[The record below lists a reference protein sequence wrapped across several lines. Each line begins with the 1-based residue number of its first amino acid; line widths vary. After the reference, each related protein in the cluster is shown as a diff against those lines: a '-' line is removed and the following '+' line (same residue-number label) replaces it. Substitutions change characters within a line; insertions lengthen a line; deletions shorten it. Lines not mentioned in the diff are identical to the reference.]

1 MKYKYDAYRDE
12 VDVGCKYADNC
23 FNCPF
28 DDCIMSEDE
37 VDDNAAEC
45 MEKRQMLLDRLSRI
59 KKLWD
64 DGMSIRGIAKMLK
77 ISEKK
82 VSRDLNIAVTLL
94 GGNNAKQ
101 D

>member
-1 MKYKYDAYRDE
+1 
-12 VDVGCKYADNC
+12 
-23 FNCPF
+23 
-28 DDCIMSEDE
+28 
-37 VDDNAAEC
+37 
-45 MEKRQMLLDRLSRI
+45 MLMDRLSRI